1 MNTECTGQTFLFQPQ
16 FTTGKPNG
24 RKRSVEA
31 TFDGGVIT
39 SDGGALL
46 VREVEEKRGIL
57 RQFAE
62 CFADYRR
69 PDLTER
75 EVYELLAQRVYGIV
89 PGYEDLKDHDDLRH
103 DPLPALLVGKTDV
116 TGEGRKHKRDR
127 GKALAGKSTLNR
139 LELTPEDADAGCFY
153 PLESLPR
160 LIFPPLATDLSYP
173 HRLSGPFRSPF
184 PRPGD
189 KCGLERLP
197 KSLSKCARRSVG
209 GIGDPASSSRDRRS
223 TEITDLGYNCGVFL
237 RFLFR
242 NRSRSGFITMFS

>member
-1 MNTECTGQTFLFQPQ
+1 MNTECDRQTFLFQPQ

-127 GKALAGKSTLNR
+127 GKALTGKSTLNR
-139 LELTPEDADAGCFY
+139 LELTPEDADAGSRYKKIVFM
-153 PLESLPR
+153 PEKIDRTFVDVMLQAHRRAPRRIVLSL
-160 LIFPPLATDLSYP
+160 A
-173 HRLSGPFRSPF
+173 
-184 PRPGD
+184 
-189 KCGLERLP
+189 
-197 KSLSKCARRSVG
+197 G
-209 GIGDPASSSRDRRS
+209 GYAFTR
-223 TEITDLGYNCGVFL
+223 
-237 RFLFR
+237 
-242 NRSRSGFITMFS
+242 